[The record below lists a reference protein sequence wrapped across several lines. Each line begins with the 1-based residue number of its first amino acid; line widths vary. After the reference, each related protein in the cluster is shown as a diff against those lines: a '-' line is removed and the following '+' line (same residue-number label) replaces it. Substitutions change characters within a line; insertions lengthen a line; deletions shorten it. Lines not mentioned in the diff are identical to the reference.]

1 MMSSNRAKEN
11 YRKGFSMT
19 FDNGWTVSVQW
30 GAGTYSSNRDAEFNG
45 NVPCDATV
53 AEIGIKGPKEGDA
66 WEVDGW
72 LPSDKIARV
81 IFNVSQ
87 RAASLS

>member
-1 MMSSNRAKEN
+1 MFSTPKEN
-11 YRKGFSMT
+11 YKKGFSMT

-30 GAGTYSSNRDAEFNG
+30 GAGTYSSNYDAEFDDK
-45 NVPCDATV
+45 VPCNATV
-53 AEIGIKGPKEGDA
+53 VEIGIKGPKEGDD

-72 LPSDKIARV
+72 LSSDKIARL

-87 RAASLS
+87 RKEG